1 MTVTLSVTRLF
12 EKKVAQGLLRK
23 KQVLFTAFD
32 TFKVGKSL
40 LSITIEE
47 CWLFEKVAQKVAIFL
62 GYFFG

>member
-40 LSITIEE
+40 LSIKIEE
-47 CWLFEKVAQKVAIFL
+47 FWLFEKVAIFL